1 MNQYKG
7 TTFFLKVQNKYIK
20 KRKFLYEKVKYI
32 NQLFKYRIDSIP
44 EIGGKYYCPVCE
56 YDVKKYNSLRP
67 FLNWKFVNSININGT
82 IHYPENYETFNI
94 DSFFC
99 PICSAQ
105 DKARLYAYYINKF
118 IINNKYNNEHSKF
131 LCVICNNIILKNT
144 NNKIYQ
150 LFKEGYANNTLCYI
164 NNLENIIK
172 NHFNNELVGKTIG
185 IWGLAFKPYTDDI
198 REAPALYNIEHLLE
212 LGCKINVYDPEA
224 MPNTKELLGDT
235 VTFSKNP
242 YDAIENA
249 DALLIVTE
257 WPQFRTPDFERME
270 SLLKNKVI
278 FDGRN
283 LYEMAQMK
291 ELGYTYYSIGRGV
304 VR

>member
-1 MNQYKG
+1 
-7 TTFFLKVQNKYIK
+7 
-20 KRKFLYEKVKYI
+20 
-32 NQLFKYRIDSIP
+32 
-44 EIGGKYYCPVCE
+44 
-56 YDVKKYNSLRP
+56 
-67 FLNWKFVNSININGT
+67 
-82 IHYPENYETFNI
+82 
-94 DSFFC
+94 
-99 PICSAQ
+99 
-105 DKARLYAYYINKF
+105 
-118 IINNKYNNEHSKF
+118 
-131 LCVICNNIILKNT
+131 
-144 NNKIYQ
+144 
-150 LFKEGYANNTLCYI
+150 
-164 NNLENIIK
+164 
-172 NHFNNELVGKTIG
+172 
-185 IWGLAFKPYTDDI
+185 
-198 REAPALYNIEHLLE
+198 
-212 LGCKINVYDPEA
+212 VYDPEA
-224 MPNTKELLGDT
+224 MPNVKELLGDT

>member
-1 MNQYKG
+1 M
-7 TTFFLKVQNKYIK
+7 KVN
-20 KRKFLYEKVKYI
+20 EKQKTK
-32 NQLFKYRIDSIP
+32 LIP
-44 EIGGKYYCPVCE
+44 V
-56 YDVKKYNSLRP
+56 
-67 FLNWKFVNSININGT
+67 
-82 IHYPENYETFNI
+82 
-94 DSFFC
+94 
-99 PICSAQ
+99 
-105 DKARLYAYYINKF
+105 
-118 IINNKYNNEHSKF
+118 
-131 LCVICNNIILKNT
+131 
-144 NNKIYQ
+144 
-150 LFKEGYANNTLCYI
+150 
-164 NNLENIIK
+164 IK
-172 NHFNNELVGKTIG
+172 NHFNNDLAGKTIG

-224 MPNTKELLGDT
+224 MPNVKELLGET

-304 VR
+304 VKWIR